1 MLTAKQE
8 NFCRNIVNGMN
19 ATESYKAAYNTEKH
33 NVAKTEAYN
42 LMRDKA
48 IQDRLEELT
57 KPVLIEQNAQNATK
71 RAEMIDFIRSRIEI
85 CKNNQDENNIVR
97 YTDMLNKIYGTYKVE
112 QDNTKSNSNLHNLSM
127 EKLQKLVEIDIQ

>member
-1 MLTAKQE
+1 MLTVKQE
-8 NFCRNIVNGMN
+8 NFCRNIINGMT
-19 ATESYKAAYNTEKH
+19 ATDSYKAAYNTEKH

-71 RAEMIDFIRSRIEI
+71 RAEMIDFIQSRIEV

-127 EKLQKLVEIDIQ
+127 DKLQKIVEFDVS